1 MKKEEIIK
9 AVEAAVSERG
19 CFIVDVTVSAA
30 NDIEIVLEKEE
41 GIVDWNDCAAIDA
54 VVHAAFDQDAE
65 DYALTVSSAGLDR
78 PFKVYRQFLKAVGS
92 KVDVKFKG
100 GRRLVATLT
109 AATED
114 TVRPDPASVIVP
126 VFSSNVAIVA
136 SLAPITTDA
145 PLPTERLV
153 IDCPRPPPIITTPPF
168 ACKTSTTPG
177 SAKVPLPLFVTVGVV
192 RTVESAFDWSTVT
205 PESTVHVVEPDKAID
220 AQPSMAA
227 LPVAMIVPP
236 PKTADKCRF

>member
-114 TVRPDPASVIVP
+114 TVTLQYTALEAVEGKKKKEKVEHEEVCP
-126 VFSSNVAIVA
+126 
-136 SLAPITTDA
+136 LADIN
-145 PLPTERLV
+145 
-153 IDCPRPPPIITTPPF
+153 
-168 ACKTSTTPG
+168 S
-177 SAKVPLPLFVTVGVV
+177 
-192 RTVESAFDWSTVT
+192 VT
-205 PESTVHVVEPDKAID
+205 PYID
-220 AQPSMAA
+220 F
-227 LPVAMIVPP
+227 
-236 PKTADKCRF
+236 K